1 MKNSIEKYK
10 SGFIAI
16 IGCPNVGKSTLNNAL
31 IGEKISIVSKKAQT
45 TRHKINGVLT
55 RGNEQFVFVDTPG
68 FQIKYVSTMTRMMN
82 RLVSKALMD
91 VDIVVHVIEACK
103 WNNEDNNLLE
113 IIPKFKTVLL
123 AINKIDLLKDKN
135 LLLPFIN
142 NATKYYPYSSV
153 IPISASKKYQ
163 LEPLLH
169 DISKYLPYKEKI
181 FDDDVL
187 TDRPAKFFVSE
198 IIREKVFRLVGDE
211 IPYKC
216 AVIIEKWDEQANLV
230 YIYACIIVERITH
243 RAILLGSHGLHMKRI
258 ATESRQDIVK
268 LLDKKVYLEIYIKVC
283 KNWSNKKEFLEIMGY
298 E

>member
-16 IGCPNVGKSTLNNAL
+16 IGRPNVGKSTLNNAL

-55 RGNEQFVFVDTPG
+55 RDNEQFVFIDTPG
-68 FQIKYVSTMTRMMN
+68 FQIKHVSTMNRMMN
-82 RLVSKALMD
+82 RLVSKSLVD
-91 VDIVVHVIEACK
+91 VDVVLHVIEACK
-103 WNNEDNNLLE
+103 WTKEDDNLLE
-113 IIPKFKTVLL
+113 IIPEIKNVLL
-123 AINKIDLLKDKN
+123 VINKIDLLKDKN
-135 LLLPFIN
+135 LLLPFIERIN
-142 NATKYYPYSSV
+142 KNHPYKSV
-153 IPISASKKYQ
+153 IPISAYKKYQ
-163 LEPLLH
+163 LESLLE
-169 DISKYLPYKEKI
+169 DTAKYLPYNGKI

-187 TDRPAKFFVSE
+187 TDRPSKFFVSE

-216 AVIIEKWDEQANLV
+216 AVIIEKWDEQPNFI
-230 YIYACIIVERITH
+230 YIYACIIVERSTH

-258 ATESRQDIVK
+258 ATESRQDIVNF
-268 LLDKKVYLEIYIKVC
+268 LDKKVYLEIYIKVC
-283 KNWSNKKEFLEIMGY
+283 NNWSNKKEYLESIGY

>member
-10 SGFIAI
+10 SGFVAI

-55 RGNEQFVFVDTPG
+55 RDNEQFVFVDTPG
-68 FQIKYVSTMTRMMN
+68 FQIKHVSTMNRMMN
-82 RLVSKALMD
+82 RLVSKALAD
-91 VDIVVHVIEACK
+91 VDVVVHVVEACK
-103 WNNEDNNLLE
+103 WTSEDDNLLE
-113 IIPKFKTVLL
+113 IIPKIKDVLL
-123 AINKIDLLKDKN
+123 VINKIDLLKDKN
-135 LLLPFIN
+135 LLLPFIDRI
-142 NATKYYPYSSV
+142 TKYYPYKSV

-163 LEPLLH
+163 LESLLDNVAKLLPLN
-169 DISKYLPYKEKI
+169 EKI

-187 TDRPAKFFVSE
+187 TDRPTKFFVSE

-211 IPYKC
+211 VPYKC
-216 AVIIEKWDEQANLV
+216 AVIIEKWDENSDFV
-230 YIYACIIVERITH
+230 HIYACIIVERSTH

-268 LLDKKVYLEIYIKVC
+268 LLDKKVYLEIYIKIC
-283 KNWSNKKEFLEIMGY
+283 NNWSNKKEYLENMGY